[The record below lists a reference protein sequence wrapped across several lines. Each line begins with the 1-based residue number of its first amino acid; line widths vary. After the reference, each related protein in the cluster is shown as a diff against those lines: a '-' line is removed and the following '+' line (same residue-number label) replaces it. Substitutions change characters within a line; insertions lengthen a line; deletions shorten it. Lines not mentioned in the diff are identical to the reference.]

1 MTDQLAQLAPDRSE
15 QNDGSQNPEQ
25 PAASP
30 MQPDTDG
37 ITELGDQP
45 ATEQALPPIGEPA
58 TRLDSAEPAAS
69 AWSSFVDRVTS
80 IQTYDFESAY
90 QLLERGGPVVAIIGV
105 LSVVSLAVIF
115 LKGFQFFALGIGR
128 GRGLEAALASWF
140 EQDRELALS
149 LLARR
154 RNPAAK
160 VLRHSMSGLSR
171 GIGEA
176 FVREDA
182 ERVALGYLASLR
194 RYLRI
199 LESTAQIAPL
209 LGLFGTVIGMMSA
222 FQVLHSSGAD
232 TDPAAL
238 AGGIWVALITT
249 CVGLAVAIPASF
261 ALYWF
266 ESRIDREKAFI
277 ESSQTSL
284 FTHRLSNPAIGQSG
298 DQTLLLT
305 ASGAR
310 HAAE

>member
-1 MTDQLAQLAPDRSE
+1 MTDRLAQLAPDSNTPNDPE
-15 QNDGSQNPEQ
+15 QTPEQ
-25 PAASP
+25 PAAAP
-30 MQPDTDG
+30 AQPATD
-37 ITELGDQP
+37 EVAQPVDQP
-45 ATEQALPPIGEPA
+45 AAEQALPPVDGPA
-58 TRLDSAEPAAS
+58 TQPDNAEPVAS
-69 AWSSFVDRVTS
+69 AWGGFLDRMMS
-80 IQTYDFESAY
+80 IQEFDFDSAY

-105 LSVVSLAVIF
+105 LSVVALAVIF
-115 LKGFQFFALGIGR
+115 LKGFQFFSLGVGR

-140 EQDRELALS
+140 EQDRDLALS
-149 LLARR
+149 LLSRKR
-154 RNPAAK
+154 SPAAK

-209 LGLFGTVIGMMSA
+209 LGLFGTVLGMMSA

-266 ESRIDREKAFI
+266 ESRIDREKALI

>member
-1 MTDQLAQLAPDRSE
+1 MTVQLAQLAPDGTE
-15 QNDGSQNPEQ
+15 QNDVSPSPEQ
-25 PAASP
+25 PTAAPTQPDADKVASP
-30 MQPDTDG
+30 GNPQASEQSLPALEGHATQP
-37 ITELGDQP
+37 
-45 ATEQALPPIGEPA
+45 
-58 TRLDSAEPAAS
+58 DSAEPAVS
-69 AWSSFVDRVTS
+69 AWSSFLDRVTS
-80 IQTYDFESAY
+80 MQQFDFESAY
-90 QLLERGGPVVAIIGV
+90 QLLERGGPVVAVIGV

-115 LKGFQFFALGIGR
+115 LKGFQFFTLGIGR
-128 GRGLEAALASWF
+128 GGGIEAALASWF

-149 LLARR
+149 RLARK

-194 RYLRI
+194 RYLRV

-209 LGLFGTVIGMMSA
+209 LGLFGTVLGMMSA

-305 ASGAR
+305 ASGSR